1 MPYRPEH
8 KAETRA
14 RIVECARRLFNR
26 RGFSEVSIDEIMA
39 DAGLTRGGFYHHF
52 KTKDELYGE
61 AVNCHARCSPMD
73 KKDGGPI
80 DMAAPRAAIACQIV
94 DAYLSRQHLERVDYQ
109 CPLIALP
116 SDVAR
121 AGPTARAAY
130 QDQLERLIG
139 LFEAGLAPGDRARR
153 DKAMTM
159 ATLCVG
165 GMVLARTIDDPALGE
180 RLREAA
186 RHYALEV
193 GDLSDL
199 AGETAEAV

>member
-26 RGFSEVSIDEIMA
+26 RGFSEVSIEEIMA
-39 DAGLTRGGFYHHF
+39 EAGLTRGGFYHHF
-52 KTKDELYGE
+52 KTKDALYSE
-61 AVNCHARCSPMD
+61 AVNCHARSNPMD

-80 DMAAPRAAIACQIV
+80 DLTAPQPSIASQIV
-94 DAYLSRQHLERVDYQ
+94 NAYLSRQHLERVEAQ

-121 AGPTARAAY
+121 AGPAARAAY

-139 LFEAGLAPGDRARR
+139 LFEAGLAPNDGDRR

-159 ATLCVG
+159 AALCVG
-165 GMVLARTIDDPALGE
+165 GMILARTIDDEALGE

-186 RHYALEV
+186 RRLALEI
-193 GDLSDL
+193 GDLDR
-199 AGETAEAV
+199 EQQD